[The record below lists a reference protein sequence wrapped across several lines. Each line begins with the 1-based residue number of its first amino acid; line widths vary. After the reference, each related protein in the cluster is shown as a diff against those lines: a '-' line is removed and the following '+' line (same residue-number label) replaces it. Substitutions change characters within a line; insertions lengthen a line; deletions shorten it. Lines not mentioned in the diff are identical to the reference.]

1 VNRSGLRVA
10 AFFVGAAIIVSSPT
24 SSKAAETTIAGFVTH
39 VRDGDTLEVGRTVVR
54 LQGVA
59 APERGE
65 PLAAE
70 ATRALRSLVTAREV
84 RCVPDGTRSR
94 GRVVA
99 VCRVAGLDVGAVL
112 VRRGLARDCVRYS
125 RGRYAADEEAAADAG
140 AGIRGTYALP
150 SYCRERM
157 RRRG

>member
-1 VNRSGLRVA
+1 MIGSFFRLA
-10 AFFVGAAIIVSSPT
+10 AYVVCAAAAALPLAAPR
-24 SSKAAETTIAGFVTH
+24 AAETAVAGRVTR
-39 VRDGDTLEVGRTVVR
+39 VRDGDTLEIGRTVVR

-70 ATRALRSLVTAREV
+70 ATRALSSLVAAREV

-140 AGIRGTYALP
+140 ARIRATYALP
-150 SYCRERM
+150 SYCRERQ

>member
-1 VNRSGLRVA
+1 MVNCPIKLA
-10 AFFVGAAIIVSSPT
+10 ACLVGAAAVVLPPVAAT
-24 SSKAAETTIAGFVTH
+24 TAETAVVGRVTR

-59 APERGE
+59 APERGQ
-65 PLAAE
+65 PLGGD
-70 ATRALRSLVTAREV
+70 ATRALNSLVAGREV
-84 RCVPDGTRSR
+84 RCEPDGTRSY

-112 VRRGLARDCVRYS
+112 VRRGLARDCARYS

-140 AGIRGTYALP
+140 AEIRNTYRLP
-150 SYCRERM
+150 SYCRERQ